1 MSAAGNADAAV
12 DSEILKNCELRF
24 DEGNWSREG

>member
-1 MSAAGNADAAV
+1 MCLAGNADAAV

-24 DEGNWSREG
+24 AEGNWSQEG